1 MSGLMEILII
11 VAIILGIILLPR
23 MLRRQPESESRPLN
37 RGLKLTGWKRMAILA
52 SFLWLVFFAL
62 YLRPWNN
69 EWHIFIYVGLSPVVL
84 SWGIF
89 WIFLGF
95 RKKGR

>member
-1 MSGLMEILII
+1 MSGFIEILII
-11 VAIILGIILLPR
+11 IAIILAIILLPR
-23 MLRRQPESESRPLN
+23 VLRRQPESDIRHTN
-37 RGLKLTGWKRMAILA
+37 HVIKLTGWNRLAILV

-62 YLRPWNN
+62 YLRPWDK
-69 EWHIFIYVGLSPVVL
+69 EWQIFIYVGITPVIL
-84 SWGIF
+84 CWGIF

>member
-1 MSGLMEILII
+1 MSGLTELLII
-11 VAIILGIILLPR
+11 VAIILAIILFPGR
-23 MLRRQPESESRPLN
+23 LRNQSQPETTPLN
-37 RGLKLTGWKRMAILA
+37 LVRRLTGWKRMAILA
-52 SFLWLVFFAL
+52 SFLWLTLVAL

-69 EWHIFIYVGLSPVVL
+69 KWYIFIYVGFGPVLL

-95 RKKGR
+95 KKKGR

>member
-1 MSGLMEILII
+1 MSGLMEIVII
-11 VAIILGIILLPR
+11 VVIILGILLLPR
-23 MLRRQPESESRPLN
+23 MLNRQPEPEIRPLN

-52 SFLWLVFFAL
+52 SFLWLSFFAL

-69 EWHIFIYVGLSPVVL
+69 EWHIFFYVGLSPIVL

-95 RKKGR
+95 RKKDR